1 MKWIVV
7 AGVALACLLGM
18 ADASFGAGLKRI
30 TPEEYFGS
38 DPVFLTS
45 PPGDSRLFVV
55 ERGDSSTHQGMVR
68 IIENGQPLAE
78 PFLTV
83 DNVGL
88 ENERGLMSLA
98 FAPDYATSGLFYV
111 FYVVNESGDA
121 FGGDGGDI
129 RIVEYQ
135 VSAGDPDKAD
145 PASARLV
152 FSTPHYT
159 TYHQGSWMAFGPD
172 GHLYFTIGDD
182 GYGPNAQLKDNYFGK
197 IMRIDPADP
206 DGNGPAS
213 HTVPADNP
221 FVAEAGTRPEI
232 YAYGLRNPFRA
243 SFAPDGRLVVGDVGN
258 ATWEEIN
265 AGYLKGANL
274 GWPTCEGFCTSPNPL
289 LTDPIHSYA
298 HDASN
303 CAVIGGYVLQDPG
316 MGSLAGRYLYGD
328 LCNPNLRTLD
338 LDAAGAD
345 PKPAG
350 FRIPAGGGTLRS
362 FGEDSAGCVYALT
375 SLAVFRVVSDTATG
389 SGCPGPADAVPAAT
403 YNSFIP
409 HRQVIGKRI
418 TVAAKCSIAC
428 AASATAKVR
437 ISRNRFRRNQTA
449 FNLKAGTRNL
459 IAGTR
464 SSLFF
469 RLPSARVATMR
480 KAAGNGSRVTAWVK
494 VSMTGEDGS
503 GGSGSGQIRL
513 TRPVSR

>member
-1 MKWIVV
+1 M
-7 AGVALACLLGM
+7 
-18 ADASFGAGLKRI
+18 
-30 TPEEYFGS
+30 
-38 DPVFLTS
+38 
-45 PPGDSRLFVV
+45 V

-213 HTVPADNP
+213 HTV
-221 FVAEAGTRPEI
+221 
-232 YAYGLRNPFRA
+232 
-243 SFAPDGRLVVGDVGN
+243 
-258 ATWEEIN
+258 
-265 AGYLKGANL
+265 
-274 GWPTCEGFCTSPNPL
+274 
-289 LTDPIHSYA
+289 
-298 HDASN
+298 
-303 CAVIGGYVLQDPG
+303 
-316 MGSLAGRYLYGD
+316 
-328 LCNPNLRTLD
+328 
-338 LDAAGAD
+338 
-345 PKPAG
+345 
-350 FRIPAGGGTLRS
+350 
-362 FGEDSAGCVYALT
+362 
-375 SLAVFRVVSDTATG
+375 
-389 SGCPGPADAVPAAT
+389 
-403 YNSFIP
+403 
-409 HRQVIGKRI
+409 
-418 TVAAKCSIAC
+418 
-428 AASATAKVR
+428 
-437 ISRNRFRRNQTA
+437 
-449 FNLKAGTRNL
+449 
-459 IAGTR
+459 
-464 SSLFF
+464 
-469 RLPSARVATMR
+469 
-480 KAAGNGSRVTAWVK
+480 
-494 VSMTGEDGS
+494 
-503 GGSGSGQIRL
+503 
-513 TRPVSR
+513 